1 MTRRACDHPRM
12 TRRALPALALLL
24 LASCSSAPQYEI
36 PAGPPATTAQTGDAL
51 FEHLLSYE
59 RVSHAGRLD
68 AMIPA
73 AKQLCLTIPSTAGA
87 AAWEKRES
95 TLTVLMAT
103 GNFGEKR
110 EAHGFLAAAVGAY
123 CPEHTDLL
131 GR

>member
-1 MTRRACDHPRM
+1 M

-24 LASCSSAPQYEI
+24 AACSSAPQYEI
-36 PAGPPATTAQTGDAL
+36 PAGPPTTTAPTGDAL

-59 RVSHAGRLD
+59 QVAHAGRLD

-73 AKQLCLTIPSTAGA
+73 AKELCRTISSVDGA

-95 TLTVLMAT
+95 TLTVLIAT
-103 GNFGEKR
+103 GNFDGKS